1 VGNSALPLYE
11 LRNKIPLPMIL
22 GQNEI
27 KCCEE
32 GASHLHEFVAVG
44 GTLCLTNKR
53 LYFRSNAQAVQ
64 QHELV
69 VELKSISGIELC
81 KTMFLNP
88 NGLAILLK
96 DGNMEH
102 FIVDDRQA
110 WKERIQKEMRQM
122 A

>member
-1 VGNSALPLYE
+1 MNLGPNENS
-11 LRNKIPLPMIL
+11 
-22 GQNEI
+22 
-27 KCCEE
+27 CCEE
-32 GASHLHEFVAVG
+32 GASHLHQFVAVG

-53 LYFRSNAQAVQ
+53 LFFKSHAQANLS
-64 QHELV
+64 HEWS
-69 VELKSISGIELC
+69 VELKFISSIELC

-96 DGNMEH
+96 DGQIEH

-110 WKERIQKEMRQM
+110 WKERIQNEMRQK